1 MSSILKKCS
10 KYTIKYYKV
19 RLLIWTYEYIEHIF
33 MPYSELFKTVI
44 M

>member
-1 MSSILKKCS
+1 MSSIFKKMLKVH
-10 KYTIKYYKV
+10 KYYKV